1 MSTDL
6 KISQLTPATTVNTND
21 YTVMVDGNTSANKRA
36 TVAQILAIAGA
47 GTVTSINVSG
57 SNGINASGV
66 PITSSG
72 TIALS
77 LGAITPTSIV
87 ASGTI
92 SGSNLSNTNTGD
104 QAITM
109 VGDVTAPASTG
120 TLTATLAN
128 SVVTNDKLADM
139 VGPTVKGRTS
149 GTGIP
154 QDLSTAQV
162 TAMLPEMVAD
172 SGTGGSKGLV
182 PPPTA
187 GSAAA
192 KKFLRADATWVATD
206 LNDILPS
213 QGGNSGKVL
222 QTSGTTTSWQAV
234 GVGSVTNVSVTNT
247 GNGVSGT
254 VATATTTPAIS
265 ISLGAITPTSVNSVV
280 VSGTSTPTLA
290 VTGTSSISG
299 SNTGD
304 ATITLTGGVTGS
316 GTGSFAATVVTNAN
330 LTGDVTSA
338 GNATTL
344 TNAPVIA
351 KVLTGYTS
359 GAGTV
364 AATDSILQAIQ
375 KLNGNDAT
383 NANLTGVI
391 TSVGNATS
399 IASQTG
405 TGSKFVVDTS
415 PTLITPDLGT
425 PTALVGTN
433 ITGTAAGLTAGN
445 VTTNANLTGGVTSVG
460 NAATV
465 VTNANLTGVI
475 TSVGNATSIASQTGT
490 GTTFVV
496 SGSPTITTPVIA
508 QINDANGNA
517 TVRLTGITSATDYLE
532 IKNGIGVGSPLHVIA
547 DGASANIGMH
557 VQPKGTGLLT
567 ISDGVD
573 FNKGIRFRSVSSA
586 ASAVTL
592 IDAVSTAGRVITLP
606 DATDML
612 VGRATTDTLT
622 NKTLTSPTMT
632 APVLGTPA
640 SGTLTNATGLPLTTG
655 VTGNLPVTN
664 LNSGTSASAS
674 TFWRGDATWA
684 TPAGGLTYVVKTAN
698 YTTQNLEGVLADTT
712 AGTFT
717 VTLPATPATGNQCVI
732 ADHSA
737 TFATNNLTVGRNGS
751 TINGTAA
758 DLTLDISGVS
768 VQFVYN
774 GTTWDVFAQIGGNGG
789 TAMTLNGT
797 ETATNKTFT
806 TGNAFNGTL
815 GATTPSTGA
824 FTTISSTTGANFAT
838 SSGNVGI
845 GNASPSFKTEIQ
857 QAVAG
862 NAPSLRL
869 TPQLVLKGY
878 NGNSSFHS
886 GIGFSMNEHT
896 NGYWG
901 SGILEVDDS
910 GSYGAALAF
919 YTSTGAALA
928 SPSERV
934 RISSGGNVGIG
945 TASPAKKLD
954 VNGAVAITAP
964 GDNGCVVTQGSSGGY
979 GFRSIAITNG
989 GTYYH
994 ALFTQ
999 QSPTTDVGSI
1009 TSTGSTTTY
1018 ATTSDYRLK
1027 DITDALVNSGTFI
1040 DSLKPKT
1047 GTWKSDG
1054 SKFVGFLA
1062 HEFAEVSPTSVV
1074 GKKDAVDA
1082 DGKPVYQA
1090 MQASSA
1096 EVIANLVAELQSL
1109 RKRLAALESDQ

>member
-92 SGSNLSNTNTGD
+92 SGSNLSNSNTGD

-304 ATITLTGGVTGS
+304 QTTITGNAGTATALQTARNINGVSFDGTANITVTAAGSTLSDTVTIAKGGTGQITAQAALNALLPSQAGANGKNLQSDGTNVSFVADAGGTVTSVAATAGTGITVSGSPITTSGTLTITNSAPDQTVALTASTGISTSGTYPNFTITNSAPDQTVAIAAGTGISVSGTYPSFTVTNSSPSSGGTVTSVAATVPSVFSISGSPITGAGTLAMTYSGTALPVANGGTGITSLGSGIATFLGTPSSANLASAVTDETGS
-316 GTGSFAATVVTNAN
+316 GSLVFA
-330 LTGDVTSA
+330 
-338 GNATTL
+338 
-344 TNAPVIA
+344 
-351 KVLTGYTS
+351 
-359 GAGTV
+359 
-364 AATDSILQAIQ
+364 
-375 KLNGNDAT
+375 
-383 NANLTGVI
+383 
-391 TSVGNATS
+391 
-399 IASQTG
+399 
-405 TGSKFVVDTS
+405 TS
-415 PTLITPDLGT
+415 PTLVTPNLGT
-425 PTALVGTN
+425 P
-433 ITGTAAGLTAGN
+433 
-445 VTTNANLTGGVTSVG
+445 
-460 NAATV
+460 
-465 VTNANLTGVI
+465 
-475 TSVGNATSIASQTGT
+475 
-490 GTTFVV
+490 
-496 SGSPTITTPVIA
+496 
-508 QINDANGNA
+508 
-517 TVRLTGITSATDYLE
+517 
-532 IKNGIGVGSPLHVIA
+532 
-547 DGASANIGMH
+547 
-557 VQPKGTGLLT
+557 
-567 ISDGVD
+567 
-573 FNKGIRFRSVSSA
+573 SA
-586 ASAVTL
+586 AV
-592 IDAVSTAGRVITLP
+592 
-606 DATDML
+606 
-612 VGRATTDTLT
+612 
-622 NKTLTSPTMT
+622 LTS
-632 APVLGTPA
+632 
-640 SGTLTNATGLPLTTG
+640 ATGLPLTTG

-684 TPAGGLTYVVKTAN
+684 TPAGGLTYVVKTGN
-698 YTTQNLEGVLADTT
+698 YTTQNLEGVLANTT

-717 VTLPATPATGNQCVI
+717 ITLPATPATGNQCVI

-751 TINGTAA
+751 TINGVAS

-789 TAMTLNGT
+789 TAMTLTGT

-815 GATTPSTGA
+815 GATTPSTVVGTTVSDSIGDVRLIPQNSQSAAYTLVLADSGKHILHPSADTTARTFTIPANSSVA
-824 FTTISSTTGANFAT
+824 FT
-838 SSGNVGI
+838 
-845 GNASPSFKTEIQ
+845 
-857 QAVAG
+857 
-862 NAPSLRL
+862 
-869 TPQLVLKGY
+869 
-878 NGNSSFHS
+878 
-886 GIGFSMNEHT
+886 
-896 NGYWG
+896 
-901 SGILEVDDS
+901 
-910 GSYGAALAF
+910 
-919 YTSTGAALA
+919 
-928 SPSERV
+928 
-934 RISSGGNVGIG
+934 IG
-945 TASPAKKLD
+945 TAVTFINQNAGG
-954 VNGAVAITAP
+954 VITI
-964 GDNGCVVTQGSSGGY
+964 
-979 GFRSIAITNG
+979 SI
-989 GTYYH
+989 
-994 ALFTQ
+994 
-999 QSPTTDVGSI
+999 TTDTMRLAGAGTTGSRSLAANGVATAVKI
-1009 TSTGSTTTY
+1009 TSTEW
-1018 ATTSDYRLK
+1018 
-1027 DITDALVNSGTFI
+1027 IISGTG
-1040 DSLKPKT
+1040 LT
-1047 GTWKSDG
+1047 
-1054 SKFVGFLA
+1054 
-1062 HEFAEVSPTSVV
+1062 
-1074 GKKDAVDA
+1074 
-1082 DGKPVYQA
+1082 
-1090 MQASSA
+1090 
-1096 EVIANLVAELQSL
+1096 
-1109 RKRLAALESDQ
+1109 